1 VNHHVGTSLAFGSE
15 ELWNVSA
22 GQPEWCFHQM
32 ISEQQFSMSSLFRH
46 FLAPTRLNLF
56 PVVLL
61 AGLLSGCGGSDSE
74 LSLDLPDD
82 LEAAAAAAETTATDE
97 AASDSVSDSSDSSTT
112 VSPKTLLDLEQDEL
126 KFGFIKLTDCAPIV
140 IAREKGFFEQE
151 GLQVEVIAQP
161 NWKTLL
167 DNVINGEL
175 DGAHMLSGQPIAA
188 TIGFGTKA
196 HVITAF
202 TMDLNGNG
210 ITVSN
215 SVWEQMQQN
224 DEALKSPTPKHP
236 ITADALKPV
245 VQEKLASGEKLQMGM
260 VFPVSTHNYE
270 LRYWLAAAG
279 IHPGFYTRSDIGGRT
294 DAEVE
299 LSVTPPP
306 MMPATLEAGN
316 IQGYCVGEPWNQQ
329 AVAKGIGV
337 PVTTNYDVW
346 KNNPEKVF
354 GVTKK
359 WADEN
364 PNTHLAVVK
373 ALIRA
378 GQWLDETNAAGDLVN
393 REEAARILSRPDYV
407 GADYN
412 VIKNSMTGFFYF
424 QKTDKRPMP
433 DFNVFFKYH
442 CTYPWYSDG
451 VWFLTQMRRWGQI
464 TEAKPAEWY
473 DETAKKV
480 YRPDIYKQA
489 ARMLV
494 NEGLLAEADVPWDT
508 DGYKEPT
515 SDFIDGVLYDG
526 HDPIGYLNSH
536 KIGNKD

>member
-1 VNHHVGTSLAFGSE
+1 MDGRMIEWRIRQRLHQSEPVETKTQPIHQRLRRMMCGGALALLFAFPLGCSSGDGEVSLDIPAELGSE
-15 ELWNVSA
+15 VASA
-22 GQPEWCFHQM
+22 TTETPAEGAE
-32 ISEQQFSMSSLFRH
+32 SAESVT
-46 FLAPTRLNLF
+46 APT
-56 PVVLL
+56 
-61 AGLLSGCGGSDSE
+61 
-74 LSLDLPDD
+74 
-82 LEAAAAAAETTATDE
+82 
-97 AASDSVSDSSDSSTT
+97 
-112 VSPKTLLDLEQDEL
+112 KTLLDLEKDEL

-140 IAREKGFFEQE
+140 IAREKGFFEEE

-215 SVWEQMQQN
+215 SIWEQMQQN

-236 ITADALKPV
+236 ISATALKPV
-245 VQEKLASGEKLQMGM
+245 VQSKLDDGEKLQMGM

-270 LRYWLAAAG
+270 LRYWLAASD
-279 IHPGFYTRSDIGGRT
+279 IHPGFYTKSDIGGRT
-294 DAEVE
+294 DAQVE

-354 GVTKK
+354 GVSKK

-378 GQWLDETNAAGDLVN
+378 GKWLDATDDSGVLVN

-407 GADYN
+407 GADYD

-464 TEAKPAEWY
+464 TEPKPVEWY
-473 DETAKKV
+473 DEMAKEV
-480 YRPDIYKQA
+480 YKPEIYLKA

-494 NEGLLAEADVPWDT
+494 DEGLLEESDVPWET
-508 DGYKEPT
+508 DGYKEVT
-515 SDFIDGVLYDG
+515 SDFIDGVPYDG
-526 HDPIGYLNSH
+526 RDPIGYLNSH
-536 KIGNKD
+536 KIGNKDEVASN